1 MNSMTGT
8 SSPSR
13 RTRGGRSA
21 RAQRAAAA
29 NHREAKALVNRLPP
43 YEPFSETQ
51 IDAIE
56 RHADRILDEVGVEFR
71 NDEEAIELFRAAGA
85 RVEGERVRF
94 EPGLAASLCATAP
107 PVFDMHGRDG
117 VQLPIGADNVVFLP
131 AYGPP
136 FVTDID
142 TGRRY
147 ATIEDFENI
156 VKLTYA
162 TPWLHHSGG
171 TVCEPVDVPVNKRH
185 LDMTYAHLRWSNKP
199 FMGAVTAPERAEDSI
214 EMARIVFGAAFME
227 RHCVIQGNINVN
239 SPLVWDD
246 VMSGALK
253 AYARANQGCVISP
266 FIIGGAMGPVTV
278 PALVAQSHAEA
289 MTGIALAQ
297 LVRPGSPMVYGNFLT
312 TMNLRSG
319 APTFGTAESTLAT
332 YAVGQLARR
341 LGLPLRCG
349 AHYTASKSGDAQ
361 AMQESADAMSAGILA
376 GTNYVIH
383 AAGWLEGG
391 LSFGYEKF
399 AMDLDRCAM
408 LHKQLGGLDVD
419 EEQLAMDAYTEA
431 GPGGNYLACEHT
443 MRNYA
448 TANHESTL
456 ADTNSFEQ
464 WAEDG
469 ALDLEQRANRQWK
482 QMLAAYE
489 PPPIADAVDRELRA
503 FVDDRKR
510 SAPDAWY

>member
-1 MNSMTGT
+1 MTTT
-8 SSPSR
+8 SGADGAVR
-13 RTRGGRSA
+13 RGRARRVSA
-21 RAQRAAAA
+21 RAMSDAGVAINLRSA
-29 NHREAKALVNRLPP
+29 LPP
-43 YEPFSETQ
+43 YEPFTTTE
-51 IDAIE
+51 IDMIE

-71 NDEEAIELFRAAGA
+71 GDEEALELFRAAGA

-94 EPGLAASLCATAP
+94 DPGLAAALCSAAP
-107 PVFDMHGRDG
+107 STFDMHGRDG
-117 VQLPIGADNVVFLP
+117 RRVPIGGDAVVFLP
-131 AYGPP
+131 AYGSP
-136 FVTDID
+136 FVTDLD
-142 TGRRY
+142 RGRRY
-147 ATIEDFENI
+147 ATLEDFENI

-185 LDMTYAHLRWSNKP
+185 LDMTYAHLRWSTKP
-199 FMGAVTAPERAEDSI
+199 FMGAVTAPERAADSI
-214 EMARIVFGAAFME
+214 AMARIAFGSEFLE
-227 RHCVIQGNINVN
+227 SNCVIQGNINVN

-278 PALVAQSHAEA
+278 PALVAQAHAEA

-349 AHYTASKSGDAQ
+349 AHYTASKTGDAQ

-391 LSFGYEKF
+391 LTFGYEKF

-408 LHKQLGGLDVD
+408 LHKQLGGLAVD
-419 EEQLAMDAYTEA
+419 EEQLAMDAYLEA
-431 GPGGNYLACEHT
+431 GPGGNYLSSSHT
-443 MRNYA
+443 MRHYA
-448 TANHESTL
+448 SANHESMLT
-456 ADTNSFEQ
+456 DTNSFEQ
-464 WAEDG
+464 WSDDG
-469 ALDLEQRANRQWK
+469 ALDMQQRANQQWRN
-482 QMLAAYE
+482 MLADYE
-489 PPPIADAVDRELRA
+489 PPAIDDAIDRELRS
-503 FVDDRKR
+503 FIEDRKN
-510 SAPDAWY
+510 ATPDAWY